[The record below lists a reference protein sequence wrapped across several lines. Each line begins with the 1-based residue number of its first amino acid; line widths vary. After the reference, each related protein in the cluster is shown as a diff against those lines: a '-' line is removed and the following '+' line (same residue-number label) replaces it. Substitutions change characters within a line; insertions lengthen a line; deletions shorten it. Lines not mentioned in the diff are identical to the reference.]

1 VSLFVTIYLIGGLA
15 TTALCVCW
23 ETHQVPA
30 HIQAQRRYSVA
41 VLAGAVWPLLLLG
54 GLQLG
59 AILALKRVKP
69 SV

>member
-1 VSLFVTIYLIGGLA
+1 
-15 TTALCVCW
+15 
-23 ETHQVPA
+23 
-30 HIQAQRRYSVA
+30 